1 MSNLKVWLD
10 GKLVNHEDATVPIS
24 THSLQYGTGIFE
36 GIRAYSTSKGTAI
49 FRLQDHT
56 ERFFNSARIY
66 RMKIPFA
73 PKEIS
78 DAIVE
83 TVKVNSLGDCYIRPF
98 AFYANYSELLRPK
111 TPRISTYIWA
121 FPFGAYFEG
130 VLKGIKCKTSSW
142 QRISSRMLPVQAKA
156 SGNYLNSIVGIN
168 EARDS
173 GFDDAIF
180 TSMNGFVAEGSGENI
195 FIIKNGEI
203 ITPGKDSDILLGIT
217 RESIITM
224 ARDMGFH
231 VTERF
236 VHREELYTADEIFF
250 SGTAAEVTPI
260 INVDNVPVGNGNVGD
275 VTKSIA
281 NAFSDIVRGKNG
293 NYDKWLHY
301 VA

>member
-10 GKLVNHEDATVPIS
+10 GKIMNHEEATVPIS

-36 GIRAYSTSKGTAI
+36 GIRAYSTPRGTAI
-49 FRLQDHT
+49 FRLGDHT
-56 ERFFNSARIY
+56 KRFFNSAKIY
-66 RMKIPFA
+66 RMKIPYS
-73 PKEIS
+73 PEEINE
-78 DAIVE
+78 AIIE
-83 TVKVNSLGDCYIRPF
+83 TVRVNSLGDSYIRPF

-111 TPRISTYIWA
+111 MPKISTYIWA

-130 VLKGIKCKTSSW
+130 TIKGIRCKTSTW

-195 FIIKNGEI
+195 FIVKNGEI

-217 RESIITM
+217 RESVIRV
-224 ARDMGFH
+224 ARDMGYH

-250 SGTAAEVTPI
+250 SGTAAGITPI
-260 INVDNVPVGNGNVGD
+260 INVDNVPVGNGEVGE
-275 VTKSIA
+275 VTKKIA
-281 NAFSDIVRGKNG
+281 DAFTDIVRGKNSK
-293 NYDKWLHY
+293 YEEWLSY
-301 VA
+301 V